1 MDISEKRIAQLITRY
16 IKGTLTDV
24 EKAELDQWLLAQP
37 GNQKLFEK
45 ITNKQNI
52 INKSIRYDS
61 YDVDAAWKILHPK
74 LSGQIIIKRKWISYA
89 AAIFLPLAVLA
100 SVWLITQMGGEQQI
114 AEHQILPAKNSATI
128 YFSDGGV
135 QSLDNDSARVIVKP
149 NMEIEKLEGKL
160 IIHSKIPSDI
170 KLIEPNRL
178 NKIVTARGNEIEVL
192 LPDGTYAW
200 LNADSYLEFPSVFK
214 ANERR
219 VKINGEVYFEVAKDS
234 MKPFIVDAGPMT
246 LKVLGTQFNVRY
258 YPEEKNI
265 VSTLV
270 EGRVEVSNPMDQRI
284 LLAPG
289 QSALLNRE
297 TESIQVEKVDVGSV
311 IAWKNGRFYFESQ
324 PLETIMREL
333 SRWYDFEFSFEDDT
347 MKDKRFSVDVPRFE
361 NCNKILSKIEGTKIL
376 AIDITPKGV
385 VIKSQ
390 EH

>member
-1 MDISEKRIAQLITRY
+1 MDVPEKRIAQLITQY
-16 IKGTLTDV
+16 IKGTLPDV
-24 EKAELDQWLLAQP
+24 GKTELNQWLAQP

-45 ITNKQNI
+45 ITNKQSI
-52 INKSIRYDS
+52 IDKCIRYNA

-100 SVWLITQMGGEQQI
+100 SVWLINQMGGEQQI

-128 YFSDGGV
+128 YFSDGGI
-135 QSLDNDSARVIVKP
+135 QSLNNDSVRIIVKP

-234 MKPFIVDAGPMT
+234 MKPFIVDAGPMA

-258 YPEEKNI
+258 YSEEKNI

-270 EGRVEVSNPMDQRI
+270 EGKVEVRNPMDQRI
-284 LLAPG
+284 LLTPG
-289 QSALLNRE
+289 QSASLNRE

-324 PLETIMREL
+324 PLETIMQEL

-347 MKDKRFSVDVPRFE
+347 MKGKRFSVDVPRFE

>member
-234 MKPFIVDAGPMT
+234 MKPFIVDAGPMA

-270 EGRVEVSNPMDQRI
+270 EGSVEVSNPMDQRI
-284 LLAPG
+284 LLTPG
-289 QSALLNRE
+289 QSASLNRE

-385 VIKSQ
+385 VIKSP